1 MSWNSNERFLYNEF
15 SHSGACVVVQK
26 KISILRLSNVHSLIP
41 PESRC
46 DGVAILG
53 TAGVK
58 TSMDDELFE
67 YKKHDPVEEQRTDNG
82 FIIKDKSFAIAVT
95 VFAVAAVGVL
105 FRTDRVDRTMR
116 AAAQSMHQSQQCFRL
131 VSSPCF

>member
-1 MSWNSNERFLYNEF
+1 M
-15 SHSGACVVVQK
+15 A
-26 KISILRLSNVHSLIP
+26 
-41 PESRC
+41 
-46 DGVAILG
+46 G
-53 TAGVK
+53 TK

-105 FRTDRVDRTMR
+105 FRTDRRLVRTVW
-116 AAAQSMHQSQQCFRL
+116 AAAVNASKSTMLPTCY
-131 VSSPCF
+131 SPCF